1 MKENDELRGRLKVSL
16 KELLRGA
23 EEERRRILH
32 EVESLKRE
40 RERVRAGKDLLECAV
55 RCTPRQLRTRRDQ
68 AQAHE
73 SGESPLEKLLQSFPI
88 LNPLS
93 KDEEA
98 VRDTSTTEVRS

>member
-40 RERVRAGKDLLECAV
+40 RENQGWEGPPRVRDEMHPQTATDEK
-55 RCTPRQLRTRRDQ
+55 RP
-68 AQAHE
+68 
-73 SGESPLEKLLQSFPI
+73 SSSP
-88 LNPLS
+88 
-93 KDEEA
+93 
-98 VRDTSTTEVRS
+98 